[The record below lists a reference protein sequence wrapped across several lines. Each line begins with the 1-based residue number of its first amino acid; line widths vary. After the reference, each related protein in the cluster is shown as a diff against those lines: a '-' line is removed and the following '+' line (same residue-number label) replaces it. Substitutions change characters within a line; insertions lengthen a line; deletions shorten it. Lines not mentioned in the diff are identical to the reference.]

1 MGSKKLQVWLPLI
14 LSGVMVVGMMIG
26 FGLRD
31 KSINNIFLS
40 SGKKS
45 SIQEAMDLVK
55 NKYVDPI
62 KTDSLNQIIIDQF
75 LSQLD
80 PHSVFIPATDLKEVN
95 EELMGNFQGI
105 GVEFQLFNDTMNIV
119 NVIKNGPSEKA
130 GLMIGDEII
139 KVNDTI
145 LLAGQKIAADKIRKH
160 LRGLEGSTV
169 KLTLLRDGKLKDVVI
184 TRGNIPVSSI
194 DAAYI
199 VAPAVG
205 YIRINKFAENTY
217 REFMN
222 NLENLQKQ
230 GMQKLILDLRGNGGG
245 ILSEAVNMAD
255 EFLSDDKLI
264 VYTEGEHSPRQ
275 EYRCK
280 RDGLFE
286 TGSLIVLVDET
297 SASASEVLT
306 GALQD
311 WDRATIIGR
320 RTFGKGLVQQQFT
333 LSDGSAVRLT
343 IARYYTPLGRN
354 IQKPYNKGKENY
366 EEELLNR
373 FHDGELVKPDLSAV
387 KGKPFKTPKGHL
399 VYGGGGITP
408 DIFIP
413 FDTAHMGLAYMNLF
427 RKNVLAN
434 FVYHHYKEHVTV
446 FKPIKTVNELMEKFK
461 PAEKEWVEF
470 KAFAAKDSISIDNI
484 KPKEKEDLLQRM
496 QALMGRQLF
505 NNEGYFEVLNHHDDA
520 IEKALGSLK

>member
-1 MGSKKLQVWLPLI
+1 MKTIAFFNNKG
-14 LSGVMVVGMMIG
+14 GV
-26 FGLRD
+26 
-31 KSINNIFLS
+31 
-40 SGKKS
+40 GKTT
-45 SIQEAMDLVK
+45 LVYHFTYMLAELGYK
-55 NKYVDPI
+55 CLAVD
-62 KTDSLNQIIIDQF
+62 
-75 LSQLD
+75 LD
-80 PHSVFIPATDLKEVN
+80 PQAN
-95 EELMGNFQGI
+95 
-105 GVEFQLFNDTMNIV
+105 
-119 NVIKNGPSEKA
+119 
-130 GLMIGDEII
+130 
-139 KVNDTI
+139 
-145 LLAGQKIAADKIRKH
+145 
-160 LRGLEGSTV
+160 
-169 KLTLLRDGKLKDVVI
+169 LT
-184 TRGNIPVSSI
+184 S
-194 DAAYI
+194 
-199 VAPAVG
+199 
-205 YIRINKFAENTY
+205 
-217 REFMN
+217 M
-222 NLENLQKQ
+222 
-230 GMQKLILDLRGNGGG
+230 
-245 ILSEAVNMAD
+245 
-255 EFLSDDKLI
+255 FLSDDKLI

-413 FDTAHMGLAYMNLF
+413 FDTAHNCP
-427 RKNVLAN
+427 
-434 FVYHHYKEHVTV
+434 H
-446 FKPIKTVNELMEKFK
+446 
-461 PAEKEWVEF
+461 EF
-470 KAFAAKDSISIDNI
+470 IIALS
-484 KPKEKEDLLQRM
+484 DL
-496 QALMGRQLF
+496 
-505 NNEGYFEVLNHHDDA
+505 
-520 IEKALGSLK
+520 